1 MQCIQTNH
9 ESLKSNNL
17 SYDAEKDVTMEEF
30 YQICMAVGFENRAK
44 DHEPRNVAASRDLER

>member
-1 MQCIQTNH
+1 
-9 ESLKSNNL
+9 
-17 SYDAEKDVTMEEF
+17 MEEF